1 LTDYIFARIFT
12 RVVEGVYM
20 QKKLTITVDE
30 RVYQGLYNNI
40 GEGKISKFI
49 ETLIKPY
56 VLNQE
61 LEYKNIAAN
70 EKEEQEAYEWIEGCI
85 GDIYETR

>member
-1 LTDYIFARIFT
+1 
-12 RVVEGVYM
+12 M
-20 QKKLTITVDE
+20 QKKLTITLDE
-30 RVYQGLYNNI
+30 AVYKGLYNHI

-61 LEYKNIAAN
+61 LEQEYKNIAAD

>member
-1 LTDYIFARIFT
+1 
-12 RVVEGVYM
+12 M
-20 QKKLTITVDE
+20 QKKLTITIDE
-30 RVYQGLYNNI
+30 RIYQGLYSNI

-61 LEYKNIAAN
+61 LEQEYKNMVAD

>member
-1 LTDYIFARIFT
+1 
-12 RVVEGVYM
+12 M
-20 QKKLTITVDE
+20 QKKLTITIDE
-30 RVYQGLYNNI
+30 SVYQGLYNNI

-61 LEYKNIAAN
+61 LEQEYKNIATD

>member
-1 LTDYIFARIFT
+1 
-12 RVVEGVYM
+12 M
-20 QKKLTITVDE
+20 QKKLTISIAE
-30 RVYQGLYNNI
+30 NVYRGLYNNI

-56 VLNQE
+56 VLNLE
-61 LEYKNIAAN
+61 LEQEYKNIAVD
-70 EKEEQEAYEWIEGCI
+70 EQGEQEAYEWIEGCI

>member
-1 LTDYIFARIFT
+1 
-12 RVVEGVYM
+12 M
-20 QKKLTITVDE
+20 QKKLTITIDE
-30 RVYQGLYNNI
+30 SVYHGLYNNI

-61 LEYKNIAAN
+61 LEQEYKNIAAD

>member
-1 LTDYIFARIFT
+1 
-12 RVVEGVYM
+12 M
-20 QKKLTITVDE
+20 QKKLTITIDE

-61 LEYKNIAAN
+61 LEQEYKNIAAD

>member
-1 LTDYIFARIFT
+1 
-12 RVVEGVYM
+12 M
-20 QKKLTITVDE
+20 QKKLTITIDE
-30 RVYQGLYNNI
+30 SVYQGLYNNI

-61 LEYKNIAAN
+61 LEQEYKNMVAD

-85 GDIYETR
+85 GDIYETRWGLVGYV

>member
-1 LTDYIFARIFT
+1 
-12 RVVEGVYM
+12 M
-20 QKKLTITVDE
+20 QKKLTITIDE
-30 RVYQGLYNNI
+30 SVYRGLYNNI

-61 LEYKNIAAN
+61 LEQEYKNIAAD

>member
-1 LTDYIFARIFT
+1 
-12 RVVEGVYM
+12 M
-20 QKKLTITVDE
+20 QKKLTITIDE
-30 RVYQGLYNNI
+30 SVYRGLYNNI

-61 LEYKNIAAN
+61 LEQEYKNMVAD

>member
-1 LTDYIFARIFT
+1 
-12 RVVEGVYM
+12 M
-20 QKKLTITVDE
+20 QKKLTITIDE

-61 LEYKNIAAN
+61 LELEYINIAAD

>member
-1 LTDYIFARIFT
+1 
-12 RVVEGVYM
+12 M
-20 QKKLTITVDE
+20 QKKLTITIDE
-30 RVYQGLYNNI
+30 SVYQGLYNNI

-61 LEYKNIAAN
+61 LEQEYKNIAAD
-70 EKEEQEAYEWIEGCI
+70 EKEEKEAYEWIEGCI

>member
-1 LTDYIFARIFT
+1 
-12 RVVEGVYM
+12 M
-20 QKKLTITVDE
+20 QKKLTITIDE
-30 RVYQGLYNNI
+30 SVYQGLYNNI

-61 LEYKNIAAN
+61 LEQEYKNIAAD
-70 EKEEQEAYEWIEGCI
+70 EKEEQEAYEWIEGLI
-85 GDIYETR
+85 GDVTYETR

>member
-1 LTDYIFARIFT
+1 
-12 RVVEGVYM
+12 M
-20 QKKLTITVDE
+20 QKKLTITIDE
-30 RVYQGLYNNI
+30 SVYQGLYNNI

-61 LEYKNIAAN
+61 LEQEYKNMVAD

>member
-1 LTDYIFARIFT
+1 
-12 RVVEGVYM
+12 M

-30 RVYQGLYNNI
+30 TVYKGLYNHI

-61 LEYKNIAAN
+61 LEQEYKNIAAD

>member
-1 LTDYIFARIFT
+1 
-12 RVVEGVYM
+12 M
-20 QKKLTITVDE
+20 QKKLTITIDE
-30 RVYQGLYNNI
+30 SVYRGLYNNI

-56 VLNQE
+56 VLDQE
-61 LEYKNIAAN
+61 LEQEYKNIAADK
-70 EKEEQEAYEWIEGCI
+70 KEEQEAYEWIEGCI

>member
-1 LTDYIFARIFT
+1 
-12 RVVEGVYM
+12 M
-20 QKKLTITVDE
+20 QKKLTITIDE

-56 VLNQE
+56 VLDQE
-61 LEYKNIAAN
+61 LEYKNIAAD

>member
-1 LTDYIFARIFT
+1 
-12 RVVEGVYM
+12 M
-20 QKKLTITVDE
+20 QKKLTISISE
-30 RVYQGLYNNI
+30 NVYRGLYNNI

-61 LEYKNIAAN
+61 LEQEYKNIAADN
-70 EKEEQEAYEWIEGCI
+70 KEEQQAYEWMR
-85 GDIYETR
+85 DA